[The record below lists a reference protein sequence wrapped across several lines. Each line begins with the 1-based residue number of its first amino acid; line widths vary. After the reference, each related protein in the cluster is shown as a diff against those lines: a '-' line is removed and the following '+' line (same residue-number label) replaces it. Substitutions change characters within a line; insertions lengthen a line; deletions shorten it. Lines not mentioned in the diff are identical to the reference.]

1 MKKKKFNLILL
12 IFIILSL
19 TGCKIETV
27 KEHNEKVNS
36 EKKNQSSLIESLK
49 NKEETTKTIVEQSS
63 LNTAPSEESSSSK
76 VQNSQVTSNN
86 VGVVT
91 SATTLASSNVF
102 TSSSATTE
110 ATLATEEKTTE
121 VPTKED
127 EYILV
132 NMKIECE
139 DVIESRNLNPKITIP
154 DNGVIIDTEI
164 AILKGSSVF
173 DALKK
178 TTEFN
183 NIAINY
189 TYNASFKT
197 AYITSINNLSALSNT
212 GWTYYVNGVLANV
225 GSSKYILNN
234 NDSIIWKYIIM
245 KQ

>member
-139 DVIESRNLNPKITIP
+139 DVIESRNLNPKTTIP
-154 DNGVIIDTEI
+154 DNGVIIDTEL
-164 AILKGSSVF
+164 AILKGSTVF

-178 TTEFN
+178 TMEYNNMSFN
-183 NIAINY
+183 YAKY
-189 TYNASFKT
+189 KT
-197 AYITSINNLSALSNT
+197 IYVTSINNLSALTNT
-212 GWTYYVNGVLANV
+212 GWTYYVNGIFAQD
-225 GSSKYILNN
+225 GCSDYILNN